1 VSAGG
6 KPIERITRAERK
18 ARTRAALLE
27 AAIDELVRHG
37 PGGARIER
45 IAAAAGCTTG
55 ALYTHFGSR
64 DGLILAVYDEV
75 TTRGSAETANLARAL
90 GDPGAPAETEAVPTA
105 TDRLRDGD
113 DHDDHDDH
121 DIATGWLPIPSAVP
135 GADLRPPALPA
146 PVGPG
151 GGPPPLHALADAW
164 LAWHRADLR
173 WFRLNATFLLSLADA
188 PEIRRAVADRRR
200 EARRWFMRSI
210 EGVAAARG
218 RRLTVPAEELA
229 SLAYALG
236 FGLLFEITSDPE
248 APAAA
253 RFGDALAALFDHYTE
268 PVP

>member
-1 VSAGG
+1 VNQGEG
-6 KPIERITRAERK
+6 PQERITRAERK
-18 ARTRAALLE
+18 ARTRAGLIE

-75 TTRGSAETANLARAL
+75 TKRGSAETANLARAL
-90 GDPGAPAETEAVPTA
+90 GDPGAPADGRDEPEATE
-105 TDRLRDGD
+105 RLPDGEDGD
-113 DHDDHDDH
+113 NATEWLHD
-121 DIATGWLPIPSAVP
+121 AP
-135 GADLRPPALPA
+135 GADLRRPALQA

-151 GGPPPLHALADAW
+151 GGPPPLEALADAW

-173 WFRLNATFLLSLADA
+173 WFRLNATFLLSLGDT
-188 PEIRRAVADRRR
+188 PDIRRSVAERRR

-210 EGVAAARG
+210 EAVVARRG
-218 RRLTVPAEELA
+218 QRLTIPAEELA

-236 FGLLFEITSDPE
+236 FGLLFEVTSDPE

-253 RFGDALAALFDHYTE
+253 RFGDALVALVNHYTE
-268 PVP
+268 NVP

>member
-1 VSAGG
+1 M
-6 KPIERITRAERK
+6 TRAERK

-45 IAAAAGCTTG
+45 VAAAAGCTTG
-55 ALYTHFGSR
+55 ALYTHFGSK
-64 DGLILAVYDEV
+64 DGLLLAVYDEV
-75 TTRGSAETANLARAL
+75 TRRVSAETTTLGRAM
-90 GDPGAPAETEAVPTA
+90 GDPGPTPTPSDRPA
-105 TDRLRDGD
+105 TDQLQDEPGGRDGD
-113 DHDDHDDH
+113 GDGDP
-121 DIATGWLPIPSAVP
+121 ATDWLPIPSAGP
-135 GADLRPPALPA
+135 HRDLRPPALPA
-146 PVGPG
+146 PAGADG
-151 GGPPPLHALADAW
+151 ALPSLVAVADAW

-200 EARRWFMRSI
+200 EARRWFMRAV
-210 EGVAAARG
+210 EVVAAARG
-218 RRLTVPAEELA
+218 RCLAVPAEEMA

-253 RFGDALAALFDHYTE
+253 RFGDALEALFDHYTE
-268 PVP
+268 PLP